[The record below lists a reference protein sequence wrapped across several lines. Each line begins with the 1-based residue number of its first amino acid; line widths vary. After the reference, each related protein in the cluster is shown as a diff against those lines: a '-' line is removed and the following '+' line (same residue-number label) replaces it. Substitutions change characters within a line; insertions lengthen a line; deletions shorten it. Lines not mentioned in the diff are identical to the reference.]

1 MFRTFNLCHFCSF
14 WLSVYLN
21 SFVLP
26 STLNHGFSV
35 NTNLR
40 SYIYIFLESILPTFC
55 VHTKVLHLA
64 FLHLHFRFVLFMRKN
79 IGTKAALKMFVKL
92 TTLIVYFSF
101 SFSLTKFH
109 MTSLL
114 QFFYF
119 LDMFFAALTVSFSL
133 RRLLRKGADD
143 KPIVDLSHGWL
154 KAAVADAAP
163 SLSLSLS
170 HTHTHSSLSLTLTH
184 VQHTHVC
191 IDG

>member
-1 MFRTFNLCHFCSF
+1 
-14 WLSVYLN
+14 
-21 SFVLP
+21 
-26 STLNHGFSV
+26 
-35 NTNLR
+35 
-40 SYIYIFLESILPTFC
+40 
-55 VHTKVLHLA
+55 
-64 FLHLHFRFVLFMRKN
+64 MRKN

-143 KPIVDLSHGWL
+143 KPIVDLSHG
-154 KAAVADAAP
+154 
-163 SLSLSLS
+163 
-170 HTHTHSSLSLTLTH
+170 
-184 VQHTHVC
+184 
-191 IDG
+191 